1 MYKDIINN
9 ISIKSYSFNSFLL
22 YNITKSLISLKID
35 YNKEV
40 TLNEV
45 ISF

>member
-9 ISIKSYSFNSFLL
+9 MFIKSYSFNLSLL

-35 YNKEV
+35 FNKEV
-40 TLNEV
+40 TLNKV
-45 ISF
+45 INF